1 MSADGAAHPGT
12 ALRSVASTAKAW
24 DVDHVRFRVP
34 DPDAQEA
41 FLRDFGLTPTRA
53 DGALLGLASDGTAP
67 YRAEAGEPAFLGFG
81 LRVPDEGA
89 LDALAE
95 RGGVRCTDRG
105 AAAVAL
111 TDPNGWEVRAVLRAA
126 DVPAPGAPRNEAGI
140 AARGLGRHAPPQGPS
155 EVLRLGHVVLRVADF
170 AASRRFYED
179 HFGLLASDEVTG
191 LDEETVVGAFFRCDR
206 GAQATDHHS
215 VFLMQSPDARPEFE
229 HAAFEVRD
237 IDSLMAGHDHL
248 DRAGH
253 RHAWGV
259 GRHVLGAHV
268 FDYWRDPAGFE
279 LEHWTDGDVLDASDP
294 VGRHPIPVLLGA
306 QWGPAH
312 PMTREQAE

>member
-1 MSADGAAHPGT
+1 MSGT
-12 ALRSVASTAKAW
+12 APLRSVPSAAKAW

-34 DPDAQEA
+34 NLDAQEA
-41 FLRDFGLTPTRA
+41 FLRDFGLTTER
-53 DGALLGLASDGTAP
+53 DGDALLGLASDGTAP
-67 YRAEAGEPAFLGFG
+67 YRAEGGAAAFLGFG
-81 LRVPDEGA
+81 LRVRDEGA
-89 LDALAE
+89 LRALAE
-95 RGGVRCTDRG
+95 RGGEACTDRE
-105 AAAVAL
+105 AAAVTL
-111 TDPNGWEVRAVLRAA
+111 RDPNGWAITAVLRDAEM
-126 DVPAPGAPRNEAGI
+126 PAPGAPRNEAGI

-170 AASRRFYED
+170 AASRRFYET

-191 LDEETVVGAFFRCDR
+191 MDAETVAGAFFRCDR
-206 GAQATDHHS
+206 GAQPTDHHS
-215 VFLMQSPDARPEFE
+215 VFLMQSPDGQAQFE

-248 DRAGH
+248 NRAGYQ
-253 RHAWGV
+253 HAWGV

-279 LEHWTDGDVLDASDP
+279 LEHWTDGDVLDAREP
-294 VGRHPIPVLLGA
+294 AGRHPIPILLGA

-312 PMTREQAE
+312 PMTREQAS